1 MKHLL
6 ILIFV
11 ASTATGCIREA
22 FKPPRPDFLEW
33 TAPGKSVLDVKKKL
47 LECGMPE
54 PSGHD
59 YQTLGRN
66 AQLSIS
72 FCMVNAGFHS
82 ETDYLMCARE
92 TDRILPI
99 CAPGAE
105 IPKPSVSRRLNSQ
118 YCKAKTDFQYCK
130 QTARHPQNC
139 VNNDYDNPV
148 PECLP

>member
-11 ASTATGCIREA
+11 ASALTGCIREA
-22 FKPPRPDFLEW
+22 FQPPRPDFLVW

-54 PSGHD
+54 PSGRD

-72 FCMVNAGFHS
+72 FCMVRAGFHS
-82 ETDYLMCARE
+82 ETDYLMCTRE
-92 TDRILPI
+92 TDRILAI

-105 IPKPSVSRRLNSQ
+105 ISKPSVNRRLNSPYCKSRMDYQ
-118 YCKAKTDFQYCK
+118 YCRRNALYPDGC
-130 QTARHPQNC
+130 
-139 VNNDYDNPV
+139 DNIEYVPPA